1 MVEIKKTSQTQ
12 YDLRYHFVWV
22 PKRRRAVLKG
32 DIAKRIEGMI
42 KYACQIHN
50 FEIFELVVKE
60 DHVHLYVGAKPK
72 YSPSMIANLI
82 KGGTSKKIRQMFP
95 SLEENYLNSS
105 FWQDGYFVR
114 TVGLVDDTIIR
125 KYINKQRD
133 NSARP
138 F

>member
-1 MVEIKKTSQTQ
+1 MEWQVRHLVARELGRVTAG
-12 YDLRYHFVWV
+12 VN
-22 PKRRRAVLKG
+22 G
-32 DIAKRIEGMI
+32 
-42 KYACQIHN
+42 
-50 FEIFELVVKE
+50 LVV
-60 DHVHLYVGAKPK
+60 KPK

-82 KGGTSKKIRQMFP
+82 KERTSKKIREMFP
-95 SLEENYLNSS
+95 SLEENYWNSS